1 MNQRPEVATHQTGQ
15 HDPSEF
21 LSQPVFLRRL
31 ANSLRAKEDVTVLV
45 PDVSIRLRAI
55 ADIIELAQD
64 IVKERVG
71 AVDNELRD

>member
-1 MNQRPEVATHQTGQ
+1 MSDSDAKASEQTAKSLS
-15 HDPSEF
+15 SEF
-21 LSQPVFLRRL
+21 MSPPQFLRVL

-45 PDVSIRLRAI
+45 PDVLIRLRAI